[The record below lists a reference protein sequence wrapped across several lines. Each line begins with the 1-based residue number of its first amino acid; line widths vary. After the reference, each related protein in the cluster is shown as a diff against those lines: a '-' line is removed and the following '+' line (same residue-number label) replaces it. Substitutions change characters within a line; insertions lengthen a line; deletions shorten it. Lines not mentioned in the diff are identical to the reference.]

1 MANSLTIEQRAQE
14 LQVGD
19 RRGIKTRLI
28 PSLYTSMEGGASIA
42 TPTQGEQ
49 TEEVRENNFISAFT
63 SLSNACQESLKRCV
77 KISEART
84 RQLSCFHS
92 ASRFRRSSYLLYPA
106 GHCGQSSSLCPLTE
120 RPCRQMFCP
129 LPTNGHVAQ
138 SNHLP

>member
-19 RRGIKTRLI
+19 RRGIKTGLI
-28 PSLYTSMEGGASIA
+28 PSLCTSMEEGASIA

-49 TEEVRENNFISAFT
+49 TEGVRENNSISAFT
-63 SLSNACQESLKRCV
+63 SLSNACQEGLKRCV

-92 ASRFRRSSYLLYPA
+92 AS
-106 GHCGQSSSLCPLTE
+106 
-120 RPCRQMFCP
+120 
-129 LPTNGHVAQ
+129 
-138 SNHLP
+138 